1 MKYLILDDDINI
13 VKILKTIVEED
24 FNNRV
29 IGHGTDSNKAIDDIL
44 VLKPDVVIIDYL
56 MPEYDGVDVIK
67 KIRAV
72 MPDIV
77 FIMISQVA
85 DKEMIGEAYKQGIS
99 FFISKPINRFEVL
112 TVLKHIE
119 EKIETTRKLNQIVS
133 LIGHV
138 QPASQI
144 KHDEVAKS
152 VLKDLGIYSE
162 KGSKDIMTVIELK
175 QSEAVSID
183 ESIRCICQSMD
194 ENPKII
200 RQRMRRAINKGLRN
214 LAYLGIEDYMNELF
228 IRYSSSLY
236 DFEAVKK
243 EMDYVRG
250 KNAYKGSVS
259 LDKFLENLSEF

>member
-1 MKYLILDDDINI
+1 MNYLVLDDDINV
-13 VKILKTIVEED
+13 VKIIKTIVEED

-29 IGHGTDSNKAIDDIL
+29 IAYGTDPKKAIDDIL

-56 MPEYDGVDVIK
+56 MPELDGVDVVK
-67 KIRAV
+67 KIREV
-72 MPDIV
+72 HKDV
-77 FIMISQVA
+77 DFIMISQVS
-85 DKEMIGEAYKQGIS
+85 DKEMIGQAYKEGIS

-112 TVLKHIE
+112 TVLKHIT
-119 EKIETTRKLNQIVS
+119 EKIETTRKLDQIVN

-138 QPASQI
+138 QPASQVR
-144 KHDEVAKS
+144 HEEVAKS

-162 KGSKDIMTVIELK
+162 KGSKDIMMVIELK
-175 QSEAVSID
+175 QSEAVTID
-183 ESIRCICQSMD
+183 EAIKKVCKSIG

-200 RQRMRRAINKGLRN
+200 RQRMRRAVNKGLRN

-228 IRYSSSLY
+228 IKYSSALY
-236 DFEAVKK
+236 DFESVKK

-250 KNAYKGSVS
+250 KSAYKGSVS